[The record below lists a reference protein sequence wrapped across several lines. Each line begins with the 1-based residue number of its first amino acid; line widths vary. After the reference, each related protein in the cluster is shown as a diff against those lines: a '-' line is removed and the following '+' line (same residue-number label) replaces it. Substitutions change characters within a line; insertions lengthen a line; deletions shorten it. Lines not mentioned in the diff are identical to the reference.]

1 MKLTEY
7 DSYKL
12 LSKYNIQ
19 TPRHF
24 LAKDLISAH
33 KFAKKIKYPIVM
45 KLMSKDILHKTD
57 ANCVALDVI
66 DSQTLEEE
74 YAKIL
79 SNANKFWINEKKK
92 GKPKIDGILIEET
105 ISGVEVIIGGKNDAQ
120 FGKVLM
126 FGLGGIFVEILK
138 DVSFRLVPL
147 KRKDVE
153 EMINEL
159 KSKKI
164 LENYRNIK
172 TNKEKLI
179 QLILN
184 ASKMFEAENIL
195 EFDMNPV
202 FVNQEHAIVCDARII
217 ECE

>member
-12 LSKYNIQ
+12 LSKYNIR
-19 TPRHF
+19 TPKHF

-33 KFAKKIKYPIVM
+33 KFAKKIKYPVVM

-57 ANCVALDVI
+57 ANCVVLNVGGCK
-66 DSQTLEEE
+66 TLEKE
-74 YAKIL
+74 YNNII
-79 SNANKFWINEKKK
+79 SNANKFWLKEKKK
-92 GKPKIDGILIEET
+92 GKLKIDGILIEET
-105 ISGVEVIIGGKNDAQ
+105 VSGVEVIIGGKKDAQ
-120 FGKVLM
+120 FGKVIM
-126 FGLGGIFVEILK
+126 VGLGGIFVEILN

-147 KRKDVE
+147 GRKDVE

-184 ASKMFEAENIL
+184 ASRMFEAENIL

-202 FVNQEHAIVCDARII
+202 FVNQQHAIVCDARII
-217 ECE
+217 ESV